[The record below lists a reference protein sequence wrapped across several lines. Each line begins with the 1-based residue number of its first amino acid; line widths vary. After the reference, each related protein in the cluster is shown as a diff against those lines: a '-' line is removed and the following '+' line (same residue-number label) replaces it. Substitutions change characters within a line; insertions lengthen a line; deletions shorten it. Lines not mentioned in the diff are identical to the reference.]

1 MKLERRRKRARE
13 RKRAKRESES
23 ERERETARERLK
35 KMPRSETV
43 PVFRKLKK
51 KNERTNE
58 RTWRVYGLYCA
69 LARTGGNW

>member
-23 ERERETARERLK
+23 ERERERETARERLK

-51 KNERTNE
+51 KTNE